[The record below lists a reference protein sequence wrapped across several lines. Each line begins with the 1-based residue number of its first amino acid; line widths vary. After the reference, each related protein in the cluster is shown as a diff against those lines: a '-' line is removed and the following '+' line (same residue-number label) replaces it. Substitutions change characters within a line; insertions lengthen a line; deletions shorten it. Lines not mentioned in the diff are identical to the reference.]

1 MMERNLCYK
10 RYPCCLCS
18 CLPHQ
23 CKKIKMDDEIKDNL
37 IKEIK
42 DKKDYTYFEL
52 KKGVSK

>member
-1 MMERNLCYK
+1 MERNLCYK